1 MHGLVNGLAHGLLI
15 EEPVEAE
22 VAFEAVGM
30 LMASLVQMIEMVKV
44 LLLIV
49 PYCSRQFEK

>member
-1 MHGLVNGLAHGLLI
+1 MHGLAHGLLI